1 MLFSEIVRIF
11 AAWFLILNIMA
22 DYKKLFKR
30 ENFLK
35 SMRIHKERIRAREAE
50 LQQQWKDMQ
59 NELEKEKLV
68 TT

>member
-1 MLFSEIVRIF
+1 
-11 AAWFLILNIMA
+11 MA

>member
-1 MLFSEIVRIF
+1 
-11 AAWFLILNIMA
+11 MA

-35 SMRIHKERIRAREAE
+35 SMRAHKERIRAREQE
-50 LQQQWKDMQ
+50 LQRQWADMQ
-59 NELEKEKLV
+59 DELKKEKLV